1 MIKQLPG
8 ENARWSVKVR
18 GSRRWQ
24 GVLLVLVGA
33 VAVAGGLGMTMQFP
47 IGAAP
52 ITGATNPADG
62 GLGRGRLDGDIPY
75 ATQELQLHQLKRLRE
90 EHQKQV
96 LSDTARM
103 LALASEL
110 KEEADKGAKPTPD
123 SLKDVDE
130 IAKLAK
136 RVSDRIKTQ

>member
-1 MIKQLPG
+1 M
-8 ENARWSVKVR
+8 RVR

-24 GVLLVLVGA
+24 AVLLVLVGA

-47 IGAAP
+47 VGGAP
-52 ITGATNPADG
+52 VTGATNPADSE
-62 GLGRGRLDGDIPY
+62 LGRGRLDGDTSY
-75 ATQELQLHQLKRLRE
+75 ATQELQERQLKRLRE

-96 LSDTARM
+96 ISDTARM

-110 KEEADKGAKPTPD
+110 KEEADKGAKPTPG

-136 RVSDRIKTQ
+136 RISDRIKTQ